1 MGKNQEL
8 KAIQLENEAG
18 CLRPSIKDTKKLEI
32 TSLARIYAK
41 VFGNYVEAFES
52 DIIKV
57 KSSHCPNFHFPCYQH
72 QSGSTSIQAWST
84 NTWDKKEELKPIM
97 QQQKEVLDKRQ
108 SKQPMVTSDNIP

>member
-1 MGKNQEL
+1 MYKGGFRAEPRGKWDHLKAYKIEKKTNIWEKNQEL

-18 CLRPSIKDTKKLEI
+18 CLRPSIKDRKKLEI

-57 KSSHCPNFHFPCYQH
+57 ILLCR
-72 QSGSTSIQAWST
+72 SI
-84 NTWDKKEELKPIM
+84 
-97 QQQKEVLDKRQ
+97 
-108 SKQPMVTSDNIP
+108 